1 MSWDDDETTLT
12 VERHVPLKDGIHRDV
27 SFDRYLKE
35 DRVSKTLLW
44 DIHDRS
50 PAHARIGKEE
60 SNAMKVGTAT
70 HCVLLEPD
78 HFRLRFVRG
87 PDDRRGNR
95 WKDAL
100 AAAASDEREL
110 LTAAEYDSAIE
121 LRDAIKDNPY
131 IKKLTGNGAYREIT
145 ACATD
150 PETGLKTRM
159 RADGY
164 VPGDGIIVDVK
175 TTKDARIGP
184 FTRSVVDY
192 GYHLQEAHYTKTWR
206 DAGGQ
211 SVAFIFAVV
220 EPFAPFAIKIYELDA
235 DAVAE
240 GEAIRERAMRT
251 WAECLETG
259 VYPAYP
265 QEPETLTLRKFD
277 YVLTVPMMGGN

>member
-1 MSWDDDETTLT
+1 MSSWDDEDTAPV
-12 VERHVPLKDGIHRDV
+12 VERHVPLTNGIHRDV

-70 HCVLLEPD
+70 HCVMLEPD

-100 AAAASDEREL
+100 AMAAADEREL
-110 LTAAEYDSAIE
+110 LTAAEYDAAIE
-121 LRDAIKDNPY
+121 MRDAIKDNPY
-131 IKKLTGNGAYREIT
+131 IRKLTGNGAFREIT
-145 ACATD
+145 ACAND
-150 PETGLKTRM
+150 PETGLPTRM
-159 RADGY
+159 RADAY
-164 VPGDGIIVDVK
+164 VPGDGILIDLK
-175 TTKDARIGP
+175 TTRDARP
-184 FTRSVVDY
+184 VQFTRAVREY
-192 GYHLQEAHYTKTWR
+192 GYHLQEAHYTKTWAN
-206 DAGGQ
+206 AGGS

-235 DAVAE
+235 DAIAE
-240 GEAIRERAMRT
+240 GEAIRQRAMAT
-251 WAECLETG
+251 WAECLVTG
-259 VYPAYP
+259 VFPAYP
-265 QEPETLTLRKFD
+265 QEPETLSLRKFD
-277 YVLTVPMMGGN
+277 FQLTVPVNA

>member
-1 MSWDDDETTLT
+1 MSWDDEDTAVAV
-12 VERHVPLKDGIHRDV
+12 VERHKPLADGIHENIP
-27 SFDRYLKE
+27 FDRYLKE

-44 DIHDRS
+44 DIYSRS

-78 HFRLRFVRG
+78 NFRLRFVRG

-100 AAAASDEREL
+100 AMAASDGREL
-110 LTAAEYDSAIE
+110 LTSEEYDNA
-121 LRDAIKDNPY
+121 LMMRDAIKDNPY

-150 PETGLKTRM
+150 PVTGLKTRM

-175 TTKDARIGP
+175 TTKDARLMP

-192 GYHLQEAHYTKTWR
+192 GYHLQEAHYTKTWA
-206 DAGGQ
+206 DAGGK

-220 EPFAPFAIKIYELDA
+220 EPFAPYAIKIYELDG

-240 GEAIRERAMRT
+240 GEAIRERAMAT
-251 WAECLETG
+251 WAECLASG
-259 VYPAYP
+259 VFPAYP
-265 QEPETLTLRKFD
+265 QEPETLSLRKSD
-277 YVLTVPMMGGN
+277 YNLTVPVNA